1 MIQAGLLRHRVT
13 IQTPVATV
21 DATGRRN
28 TALVTGATIPASVEA
43 VSAAEA
49 PYAEGVAQRTGY
61 SIRVRYPSAIAH
73 GLTVASVLK
82 YRDLQL
88 QVTSTRRERE
98 EEDVMIVEA
107 SEVS

>member
-1 MIQAGLLRHRVT
+1 
-13 IQTPVATV
+13 
-21 DATGRRN
+21 
-28 TALVTGATIPASVEA
+28 
-43 VSAAEA
+43 
-49 PYAEGVAQRTGY
+49 
-61 SIRVRYPSAIAH
+61 VRYPSAIAH
-73 GLTVASVLK
+73 GLTVATVLK

>member
-13 IQTPVATV
+13 ILTPVGTV
-21 DATGRRN
+21 DATGRRS
-28 TALVTGATIPASVEA
+28 TSLVRGSTIPANVEA
-43 VSAAEA
+43 VTAAEGI
-49 PYAEGVAQRTGY
+49 YADGVAQRTGY
-61 SIRVRYPSAIAH
+61 TIRVRYPSAIAH
-73 GLTVASVLK
+73 GLDVASVLE

-107 SEVS
+107 TETS